1 MKNHL
6 AAVSRNKI
14 AATITNNSI
23 AQVFQSQAR
32 RVGLNVIIYYY
43 KQTTSAAS
51 VAALGR
57 FQSMSPGLVVLIQI
71 WALTFQYCS
80 LSVAG

>member
-32 RVGLNVIIYYY
+32 RVGLNVIILLL
-43 KQTTSAAS
+43 QTNDVGGLSGSFRPVSINVTRPGSIDTD
-51 VAALGR
+51 LGNY
-57 FQSMSPGLVVLIQI
+57 IQI
-71 WALTFQYCS
+71 LFA
-80 LSVAG
+80 